1 VAAAKAG
8 AVGVLV
14 RSVTTRSLR
23 SPHTGA
29 TYYAEGVPKIPAAAV
44 STEDADRLTRELAR
58 GPVRVRL
65 ELASATGPDAP
76 SANVVAEIPGAT
88 LPGEVVLIG
97 AHIDSW
103 DVGQGA
109 HDDGAG
115 VIEVMEAMRLLVA
128 QGERPKRT
136 IRAVLFTNEENGLRG
151 GLGYAAAHGG
161 EVHVAAIESDLGG
174 GRPEAWSATG
184 TPAQLALL
192 REAAAPL
199 GVPVEEGG
207 GGADIGPLKEKGVM
221 VVGLVPDHRAYFDV
235 HHTEADTVDKV
246 DPAAMAEATG
256 ALAALAWRLANH

>member
-1 VAAAKAG
+1 M
-8 AVGVLV
+8 GVLV

-65 ELASATGPDAP
+65 ELASATAPDAP
-76 SANVVAEIPGAT
+76 SANVVAEIPGRT
-88 LPGEVVLIG
+88 LPQEVVLIG

-128 QGERPKRT
+128 QGQAPKRT

-151 GLGYAAAHGG
+151 GLGYAAAHGA
-161 EVHVAAIESDLGG
+161 EVHVAAIETDLGG

-184 TPAQLALL
+184 TPAQIALL
-192 REAAAPL
+192 REAASGT